1 MSAGLLSFPKRAACV
16 NPRAPRWAPYASR
29 TPTEI
34 NLVFCFKL
42 AAGLMVIFFNQLSVK
57 LYKKIP
63 LEPLGSLCICK
74 ECERK
79 PVLCVTFFYL
89 TLLTVMCFYVF
100 GMSETYNLANILL
113 CIRVYCAWSLWEAL
127 AGPGE
132 AALCSGGNADILLWM
147 LLH

>member
-1 MSAGLLSFPKRAACV
+1 MPFYISAGVLSFPKRAACV

-42 AAGLMVIFFNQLSVK
+42 AVGLMVIFFNQLSVK

-74 ECERK
+74 KRERK
-79 PVLCVTFFYL
+79 PVLCLTFFYL
-89 TLLTVMCFYVF
+89 ILLTIMCFYVF
-100 GMSETYNLANILL
+100 GMSKTYKLANILL
-113 CIRVYCAWSLWEAL
+113 WIWVYFCAWSLWEAL
-127 AGPGE
+127 AGPRE
-132 AALCSGGNADILLWM
+132 AVLCSGENADILL
-147 LLH
+147 